1 MSWCAMTL
9 LSGGPCRPGRCGGN
23 RSRRKWPK
31 WASKPRAY
39 CVPQPNATSTK
50 RGKFP
55 ERAKMSEQAKRAV
68 RGHVSSS
75 GRLSLPAEFRKAVGL
90 ERGGNVIV
98 ELDGND
104 IRIRTVNE
112 AVARAQAIARH
123 LFADKPGVSADDFV
137 RHR

>member
-1 MSWCAMTL
+1 
-9 LSGGPCRPGRCGGN
+9 
-23 RSRRKWPK
+23 
-31 WASKPRAY
+31 
-39 CVPQPNATSTK
+39 
-50 RGKFP
+50 
-55 ERAKMSEQAKRAV
+55 MSEQAKRAV

-123 LFADKPGVSADDFV
+123 LFADKPGVSADDFLK
-137 RHR
+137 HRKQDWGEE